1 MPSFYLLCALSG
13 EFVSDDN
20 YYAEL
25 YSRCACCMLLLAT
38 YQMVSSVDKVSGSS
52 DDLRKLGLA
61 QRRALILTV
70 VGNTPV
76 SSSLLQRILEDGY
89 LSEVNGWLSDILNGQ
104 VGKCCTSF
112 RGNTQ
117 GWDA

>member
-1 MPSFYLLCALSG
+1 MITITQNCTHVVL
-13 EFVSDDN
+13 VV
-20 YYAEL
+20 
-25 YSRCACCMLLLAT
+25 CCFLAT

-104 VGKCCTSF
+104 VGKYCTSF
-112 RGNTQ
+112 TGCLIRE
-117 GWDA
+117 AH